1 MAKRRGWK
9 TKPLCTLILRSQEK
23 RGTCKGDWEGATGK
37 EKKQT
42 KTKTE
47 AGESMVS
54 WKPSDE
60 IIARRREG
68 SVMTHTTDRSGK
80 MTIKHYHWH

>member
-1 MAKRRGWK
+1 M
-9 TKPLCTLILRSQEK
+9 CTLILRSQEK

-47 AGESMVS
+47 AGEYGVLEAKWRNYS
-54 WKPSDE
+54 KKE
-60 IIARRREG
+60 GEG

>member
-1 MAKRRGWK
+1 MEKRRGWK

-47 AGESMVS
+47 AGEYGVLEA
-54 WKPSDE
+54 K
-60 IIARRREG
+60 
-68 SVMTHTTDRSGK
+68 
-80 MTIKHYHWH
+80 